1 MSRVCRRAGT
11 VHRMSGLMLKG
22 AARTDTGPVRPENE
36 DTVYAS
42 PRIVAVADGVGG
54 AAAGEVASAVV
65 IDQLVLMDK
74 CRLSAPLDS
83 ALERAVRSANAT
95 VEFVASCRPRM
106 AGMSTTLTA
115 VALRDDQYA
124 VAHIGDSRAYLLRDG
139 VLTQLTRD
147 DSYVQELLESGA
159 IDPASARRHPNRSLV
174 LRALDGDPQRAP
186 TVAVRRARLGD
197 RLLLCSDG
205 LSDFVG
211 DEVLQ
216 STLSRHSLERSAQDL
231 VDLALRAGGRDNI
244 SVIVAD
250 VVERNEPGSGW
261 MTVADL
267 ERA

>member
-1 MSRVCRRAGT
+1 
-11 VHRMSGLMLKG
+11 MLKG
-22 AARTDTGPVRPENE
+22 MARTDTGLVRAENE
-36 DTVYAS
+36 DSVYAS

-74 CRLSAPLDS
+74 CRLSAPLDA
-83 ALERAVRSANAT
+83 ALERAVRSANAS
-95 VEFVASCRPRM
+95 VGFVASCRPMM

-115 VALRDDQYA
+115 VALRDDRYA

-147 DSYVQELLESGA
+147 DSYVQELLDSGA

-174 LRALDGDPQRAP
+174 LRALDGDPQRTP

-205 LSDFVG
+205 LSDFVEEG
-211 DEVLQ
+211 AMQ
-216 STLSRHSLERSAQDL
+216 STISLHALELSAEAL
-231 VDLALRAGGRDNI
+231 VDLALQAGGRDNI
-244 SVIVAD
+244 SVVVAD
-250 VVERNEPGSGW
+250 VVARDEPSSGW
-261 MTVADL
+261 MTTVDL
-267 ERA
+267 ECA